1 MNVSSSF
8 SFETKGFAT
17 PEVPQRKRS
26 DTSVIIKSDVVTSKS
41 PRLIDKYLLSPFVL
55 VLDVLQQSREKP
67 AQRLIYLQLLNF
79 TIYLFVTE
87 EQNML
92 YFFMSRK
99 FRDFDGS
106 DFAIYIVVIKVAG
119 IFGLLVA
126 IPVMNKLAQLHESTM
141 LLVVTSMTA
150 SSLFLSG

>member
-1 MNVSSSF
+1 
-8 SFETKGFAT
+8 
-17 PEVPQRKRS
+17 
-26 DTSVIIKSDVVTSKS
+26 
-41 PRLIDKYLLSPFVL
+41 
-55 VLDVLQQSREKP
+55 
-67 AQRLIYLQLLNF
+67 
-79 TIYLFVTE
+79 
-87 EQNML
+87 ML

-150 SSLFLSG
+150 SSLFLSGKLKLPRINVLIN